1 VDVAALIYRR
11 QMLTSPLQERVI
23 GAMRILGI
31 CYVSNSTFVGHGT
44 AILPILD
51 VREMSIT
58 EYL

>member
-1 VDVAALIYRR
+1 MVVAASIYRH
-11 QMLTSPLQERVI
+11 QILTSPSQERVI

-31 CYVSNSTFVGHGT
+31 CYVSNSKFVGHGT

-51 VREMSIT
+51 AREMSIT